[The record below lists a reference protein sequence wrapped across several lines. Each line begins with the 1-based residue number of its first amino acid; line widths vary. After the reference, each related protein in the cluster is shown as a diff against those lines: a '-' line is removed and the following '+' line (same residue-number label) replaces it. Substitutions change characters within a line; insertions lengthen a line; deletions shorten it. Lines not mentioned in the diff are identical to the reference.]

1 LGERL
6 LVTKK
11 SFEKWEVEDKM
22 GKAKQA
28 AFLKKEES
36 NEARNR
42 VPPAICF
49 LASVLCLVCASSV
62 FAQFGQARGQTGST
76 QANQLPLSGRSGQSG
91 SVTAAESPVPGTT
104 SSINTINPT
113 IQVQGPYAGSAQS
126 TTRLPFSGRLSLRE
140 AVQRGIEYNLGAVGL
155 TQAVRQARGQSR
167 TARSALLPNLNAN
180 VSETVEQLNL
190 KASGVRFNSPVPG
203 FSIPGIVGPFN
214 FFDLRATLSQTVL
227 DLTALNNYRSANE
240 TLRANEL
247 SAEDARDL
255 VVLATGGAYLQVIAA
270 KAKLESARAQLET
283 ANVLYQQTAQQRAV
297 GVVAQIDVNR
307 SQVQTLTQQQRLLSL
322 QNDLAKQKI
331 NLARL
336 TGLPPN
342 EAFEISDDIPFSVAP
357 VISLE
362 VALRQ
367 AFEQRSDLKAAEAQA
382 RAATRARSAA
392 RAERLPSFSVSADYG
407 VIGTNPSQSHGTFTL
422 VGTVRIPI
430 WQGGRTEGNIE
441 QAEAALI
448 QRRAEIE
455 DIRGRIESDVRNA
468 YLDLEAATSQVDLA
482 LKNIQVSQQ
491 NLSLTRQR
499 FEAGV
504 SDNLEVVQSQESVAT
519 AQLDYINSVF
529 AHNVAKLSL
538 ARAIGRAAES
548 LPQFL
553 KLQ

>member
-1 LGERL
+1 MRNS
-6 LVTKK
+6 KK
-11 SFEKWEVEDKM
+11 T
-22 GKAKQA
+22 
-28 AFLKKEES
+28 AFLKKQEGS
-36 NEARNR
+36 KEARTLG
-42 VPPAICF
+42 PTAICF
-49 LASVLCLVCASSV
+49 LASFLCPVFAGSV
-62 FAQFGQARGQTGST
+62 FAQVGQSRTQAGST
-76 QANQLPLSGRSGQSG
+76 QATQLPLSGRSGQAG

-104 SSINTINPT
+104 SSVNTINPT
-113 IQVQGPYAGSAQS
+113 IQVQGPFVGSVPS

-155 TQAVRQARGQSR
+155 TQAVHQARGQRR

-190 KASGVRFNSPVPG
+190 KASGVRFNSPLPG
-203 FSIPGIVGPFN
+203 FSVPAIVGPFN

-227 DLTALNNYRSANE
+227 DLTAWHNYRSSNE

-255 VVLATGGAYLQVIAA
+255 VVLAVGGAYLQVISA
-270 KAKLESARAQLET
+270 KAKLESARAQLDT

-297 GVVAQIDVNR
+297 GLVAQIDVNR
-307 SQVQTLTQQQRLLSL
+307 SQVQTLTQQQRVLSL

-342 EAFEISDDIPFSVAP
+342 EAFEISDDVPFSPAP

-382 RAATRARSAA
+382 RAATRARAAA

-407 VIGTNPSQSHGTFTL
+407 VIGTNPSQSHGTFAV

-430 WQGGRTEGNIE
+430 WQGGRAEGNIE
-441 QAEAALI
+441 QAEAALV
-448 QRRAEIE
+448 QRTAEIE
-455 DIRGRIESDVRNA
+455 DIRGRVESEVRNA
-468 YLDLEAATSQVDLA
+468 YLDLQAATSQVELA
-482 LKNIQVSQQ
+482 LKNIQVGQQ
-491 NLSLTRQR
+491 NLNLTRQR